1 MDFVEENRNVE
12 GILPVLVV
20 RISANPHK
28 FIALLNRGSALGLN
42 FDVTREPEWGIA
54 GKIPRKKE
62 GGITWKRMFIPLQRS
77 QPCKRGEE
85 GMLPSQGRGLGSVL
99 CVLDD
104 WNSGDANT

>member
-62 GGITWKRMFIPLQRS
+62 GGIKPEPSKKYGPTAFCAKPLS
-77 QPCKRGEE
+77 ALAP
-85 GMLPSQGRGLGSVL
+85 
-99 CVLDD
+99 
-104 WNSGDANT
+104 